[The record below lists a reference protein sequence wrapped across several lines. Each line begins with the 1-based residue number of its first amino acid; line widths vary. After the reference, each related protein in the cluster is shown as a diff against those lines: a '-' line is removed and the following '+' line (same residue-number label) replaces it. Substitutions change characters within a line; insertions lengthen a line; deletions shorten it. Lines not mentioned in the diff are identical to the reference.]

1 MILDI
6 SVLTNTFN
14 LSGPL
19 GGMSPWG
26 VPGMWLGPWAQT
38 LDVRVLYLPRSLM
51 ELSTVAF
58 RFVPNST
65 DRA

>member
-1 MILDI
+1 
-6 SVLTNTFN
+6 
-14 LSGPL
+14 
-19 GGMSPWG
+19 MSPWG

-58 RFVPNST
+58 RFAPNST
-65 DRA
+65 DRPECVVQTEYKGSDM